1 MNVLII
7 SKKFHPGHYSHLI
20 AYYHLFEE
28 IGYNPILFLHKDYNK
43 YDENGIYKKINS
55 IKYLDVNNVFY
66 SFFCFPHHTNLFLA
80 LKLKLVYNSKILYLF
95 HEPFDSIHNYYNTG
109 FTIIKIIKI
118 ILIDI
123 FNIIF
128 LLLTNF
134 IILPSNKSLRQ
145 FIDKSRY
152 IKKKYTVIPLLF
164 KDELESKI
172 DVSNKIYISYIGTIA
187 EDHAFHKFINFVIYA
202 IDNSLFKDH
211 CFLIATGSNL
221 NNKHDRIL
229 EKYKF
234 TNRIK
239 IVQGSYL
246 SNDEI
251 NSYYLSSILV
261 WNAYD
266 RTMQS
271 GVLAKAFMFGTPVI
285 SLKKNS
291 NEFVI
296 NLVTGIEIMSNDNV
310 IEISNAISYVIS
322 NINYISSNCRNK
334 FFNTFFYRSKI
345 KLLTDFI

>member
-1 MNVLII
+1 M
-7 SKKFHPGHYSHLI
+7 
-20 AYYHLFEE
+20 
-28 IGYNPILFLHKDYNK
+28 
-43 YDENGIYKKINS
+43 
-55 IKYLDVNNVFY
+55 
-66 SFFCFPHHTNLFLA
+66 
-80 LKLKLVYNSKILYLF
+80 
-95 HEPFDSIHNYYNTG
+95 
-109 FTIIKIIKI
+109 
-118 ILIDI
+118 
-123 FNIIF
+123 
-128 LLLTNF
+128 
-134 IILPSNKSLRQ
+134 
-145 FIDKSRY
+145 
-152 IKKKYTVIPLLF
+152 LF

-296 NLVTGIEIMSNDNV
+296 NLVTGIEIMSNDND